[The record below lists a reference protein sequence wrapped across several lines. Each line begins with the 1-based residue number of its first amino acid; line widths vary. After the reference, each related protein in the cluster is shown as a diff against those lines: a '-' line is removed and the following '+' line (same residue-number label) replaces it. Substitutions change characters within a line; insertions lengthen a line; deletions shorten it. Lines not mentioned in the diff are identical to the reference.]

1 MYKSVFLLNGVYV
14 AEIPE
19 VFLYADIWLSLDE
32 PQTLEQV
39 CRMNKNLK
47 AVAVYFWG
55 QEVAIYAGIE
65 RRQGKNVDK
74 GFSIFGVVQKNI

>member
-55 QEVAIYAGIE
+55 
-65 RRQGKNVDK
+65 
-74 GFSIFGVVQKNI
+74 